1 LIHVAGNSNMISS
14 NYFDHQ
20 VPGSSV
26 NPSGANP
33 TIVLVTGGGQNNMIA
48 TNMTTS
54 QVSVKT
60 VVLDVSTAGTVIMD
74 SGTSGQIQSYAS
86 SYSLRPTP

>member
-1 LIHVAGNSNMISS
+1 MRST
-14 NYFDHQ
+14 
-20 VPGSSV
+20 P
-26 NPSGANP
+26 
-33 TIVLVTGGGQNNMIA
+33 
-48 TNMTTS
+48 TS

-74 SGTSGQIQSYAS
+74 SGTTGQIQSYAS